1 MDYNREDS
9 PLYKLLIECKRF
21 KLPKGQVV
29 SAFEDRAMLNLIK
42 SGYVK
47 RYLITSDGSKG
58 IQVIFGPSDI
68 FPLTPVYKAIY
79 KLDVYSG
86 PEQYYYE
93 SMTEIEIYSINQS
106 SLQQAV
112 DDNPLIYKD
121 LFYAAGLR
129 LNSYIHRLES
139 MSLRAAN
146 RKVANQLAYLADIFG
161 KKTADGSLIMLPLTH
176 QNIADILNLARE
188 TVTHCLVRLEE
199 RGLIVA
205 DKQIIV
211 LDVEKLRQASH

>member
-1 MDYNREDS
+1 MDYSREDS
-9 PLYKLLIECKRF
+9 PLYKLLLNGKNF
-21 KLPKGQVV
+21 KLPKGQVI
-29 SAFEDRAMLNLIK
+29 SAYEESAMLNLIK

-47 RYLITSDGSKG
+47 RYLITNDGTKG

-68 FPLTPVYKAIY
+68 FPLTPVYKTLY
-79 KLDVYSG
+79 KLGVYSG

-93 SMTEIEIYSINQS
+93 SMTEIEMYSISQPT
-106 SLQQAV
+106 LQEAV
-112 DDNPLIYKD
+112 EDNHLIYKD

-146 RKVANQLAYLADIFG
+146 KKVANQLAYLAGIFG
-161 KKTADGSLIMLPLTH
+161 KKTDEGTTIEVPLTH
-176 QNIADILNLARE
+176 QNLADILNLARE

-199 RGLIVA
+199 KGLILA
-205 DKQIIV
+205 EKHIV
-211 LDVEKLRQASH
+211 ILDIDKLRNA